1 MYANTHN
8 GRVRTEDSVRRR
20 PSSGGNVQP
29 RGPDCML
36 YRVAPDEERA
46 LRSHL
51 AGAVGPAVGRVEMHA
66 LWHC

>member
-1 MYANTHN
+1 
-8 GRVRTEDSVRRR
+8 
-20 PSSGGNVQP
+20 
-29 RGPDCML
+29 ML

>member
-1 MYANTHN
+1 
-8 GRVRTEDSVRRR
+8 
-20 PSSGGNVQP
+20 
-29 RGPDCML
+29 ML

-51 AGAVGPAVGRVEMHA
+51 AGGVGPAVGRVEMHA